1 MRVVERNGY
10 RVSDR
15 FDLPEPV
22 FREFVSTRR
31 QHVTEEEKPMQA
43 RIQNPAEAAPGALDA
58 LLSFAKVA
66 SDAAAKAG
74 VPQSTVD
81 LVETRASQINGC
93 AVCLDMHTRAA
104 RKHGAADQQLHTLAA
119 WRDSL
124 YFDEL
129 QRAALALAEAG
140 TRLADRSEPVPDD
153 VWDRATK
160 QFDEPALV
168 ALVLTVAL
176 INTFNR
182 LNVMTGQVA
191 GEWTAQYSG

>member
-1 MRVVERNGY
+1 
-10 RVSDR
+10 
-15 FDLPEPV
+15 
-22 FREFVSTRR
+22 
-31 QHVTEEEKPMQA
+31 VTEEETMQP

-66 SDAAAKAG
+66 SDAAAQAG
-74 VPQSTVD
+74 MPQSTVD

-104 RKHGAADQQLHTLAA
+104 RKHGATEQQLHTLAA
-119 WRDSL
+119 WRDSP
-124 YFDEL
+124 YFDEP

-140 TRLADRSEPVPDD
+140 TRLADRSDPVPDD

-191 GEWTAQYSG
+191 GEWTAQYSR

>member
-1 MRVVERNGY
+1 
-10 RVSDR
+10 
-15 FDLPEPV
+15 
-22 FREFVSTRR
+22 
-31 QHVTEEEKPMQA
+31 MQA

-66 SDAAAKAG
+66 GDAAAKAG

-104 RKHGAADQQLHTLAA
+104 KKHGITDQQLNTLAA
-119 WRDSL
+119 WRDSP
-124 YFDEL
+124 YFDEP

-140 TRLADRSEPVPDD
+140 TRLADRPEAVSDD
-153 VWDRATK
+153 VWDMATK

-168 ALVLTVAL
+168 ALVLNIAL

-191 GEWTAQYSG
+191 GEWTAQYAG